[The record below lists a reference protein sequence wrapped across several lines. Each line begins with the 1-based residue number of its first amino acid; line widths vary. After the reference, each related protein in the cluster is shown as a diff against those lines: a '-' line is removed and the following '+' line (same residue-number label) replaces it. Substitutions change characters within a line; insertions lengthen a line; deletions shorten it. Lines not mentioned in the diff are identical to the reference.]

1 MGKEMLKKK
10 KSERRKDYLGNV
22 LVNAINQWTA
32 IMLLLLLII
41 INNVMIV
48 QCTVCDLY
56 SCKDNYVHGLQQG
69 FSENLSIE
77 IYIIKRKK
85 RGREIQQR
93 YKPTPL
99 GHGYRRGS

>member
-32 IMLLLLLII
+32 IMLLLLFI

-48 QCTVCDLY
+48 QYVICTLVKIIMCTGY
-56 SCKDNYVHGLQQG
+56 SKD
-69 FSENLSIE
+69 
-77 IYIIKRKK
+77 
-85 RGREIQQR
+85 
-93 YKPTPL
+93 
-99 GHGYRRGS
+99 

>member
-1 MGKEMLKKK
+1 MLKKK

-32 IMLLLLLII
+32 IMLLLLFI

-69 FSENLSIE
+69 LSENLSIE
-77 IYIIKRKK
+77 IYI
-85 RGREIQQR
+85 
-93 YKPTPL
+93 
-99 GHGYRRGS
+99 